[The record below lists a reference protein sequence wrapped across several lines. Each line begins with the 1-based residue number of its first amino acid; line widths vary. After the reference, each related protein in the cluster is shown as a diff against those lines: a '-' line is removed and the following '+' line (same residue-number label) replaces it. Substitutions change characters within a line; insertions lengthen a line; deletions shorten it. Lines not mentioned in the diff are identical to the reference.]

1 MEILIKAVLISAFAI
16 IFLFAANTGTLGR
29 LVFSGTTSVAFFLG
43 LQFFKILPL
52 FKIGVNLFT
61 LVTVFFLS
69 FPGMISLLFFNILSL
84 L

>member
-1 MEILIKAVLISAFAI
+1 MEILIRAVLISAFSVVV
-16 IFLFAANTGTLGR
+16 LFAFSQRSLKR
-29 LVFSGTTSVAFFLG
+29 LIFSGLFSVIFFLG